1 MATNVTPIMRTE
13 SVARI
18 AMWLT
23 DKDLSGEGLLP
34 KLSGDFFCVM
44 SGFQKKKVVFLLI
57 VFMKIV
63 LKA

>member
-23 DKDLSGEGLLP
+23 DKDLSAEGLLP
-34 KLSGDFFCVM
+34 KLSGDFGCVM
-44 SGFQKKKVVFLLI
+44 SGFQKKKMF
-57 VFMKIV
+57 F
-63 LKA
+63 